1 MVNSICVC
9 VCITW
14 PWPLPKRPCVSL
26 AVTKCGPCRFT
37 SSHSRTSCLM
47 AGRGHQAP
55 PPFSTRTLKR
65 AMEHSLLIGS
75 RWRHFERPQTR
86 VVDSVEKSNTTEP
99 VPLSDFWLVGFF
111 FNTWNLKKNENWNCS
126 ERNPSWR
133 HCQYVGHLRW
143 QAKKNIED
151 EPISIKLYPKQKKRF
166 DRVNQNNFQGFFFN
180 FWVSFEDVRSI
191 FFFVGSR
198 VRWKCFV
205 IFFCKFPFE
214 WFSSISNPPRY
225 RQKKILSL
233 LSLVVNEDTVRGLFK
248 PVDVESFM
256 IHLGSNSIDDS
267 FLWNNKKNT
276 ALFSFG
282 LPLSVMCYDNEI
294 NKIIRVK
301 DDFFWI
307 ILGRNVSMAWRRYG
321 TSL

>member
-1 MVNSICVC
+1 MRYSVHELRCFHFFKFFFLNVVNSICVC

-143 QAKKNIED
+143 QAKKILKMNLSRSSCIQSKKKGLIE
-151 EPISIKLYPKQKKRF
+151 
-166 DRVNQNNFQGFFFN
+166 
-180 FWVSFEDVRSI
+180 
-191 FFFVGSR
+191 
-198 VRWKCFV
+198 
-205 IFFCKFPFE
+205 
-214 WFSSISNPPRY
+214 
-225 RQKKILSL
+225 
-233 LSLVVNEDTVRGLFK
+233 
-248 PVDVESFM
+248 
-256 IHLGSNSIDDS
+256 
-267 FLWNNKKNT
+267 
-276 ALFSFG
+276 
-282 LPLSVMCYDNEI
+282 
-294 NKIIRVK
+294 
-301 DDFFWI
+301 
-307 ILGRNVSMAWRRYG
+307 
-321 TSL
+321 

>member
-205 IFFCKFPFE
+205 IFFVNSL
-214 WFSSISNPPRY
+214 SSDSRVSRTLLVID
-225 RQKKILSL
+225 KKKYFLCYLSL
-233 LSLVVNEDTVRGLFK
+233 LTRTQWGASSNRSMLNRSWFTWVATLL
-248 PVDVESFM
+248 M
-256 IHLGSNSIDDS
+256 IRFYEITKKIRPYFHLDCHCRWCAMIMR
-267 FLWNNKKNT
+267 L
-276 ALFSFG
+276 
-282 LPLSVMCYDNEI
+282 
-294 NKIIRVK
+294 IR
-301 DDFFWI
+301 
-307 ILGRNVSMAWRRYG
+307 
-321 TSL
+321 